1 MTDTIK
7 NIQTLE
13 IDFTDDFWKD
23 YSKICKDLISHLLK
37 KNRQQRLNIEETK
50 NHLFFREIAVDRMN
64 ASHRHHRQKTQK
76 KIAEEYLQTY
86 IEPKTR
92 LKERKF
98 ELDPIEKKC

>member
-1 MTDTIK
+1 
-7 NIQTLE
+7 
-13 IDFTDDFWKD
+13 
-23 YSKICKDLISHLLK
+23 
-37 KNRQQRLNIEETK
+37 
-50 NHLFFREIAVDRMN
+50 MN